1 MQHIVPKQCS
11 AITTKGKRCRNQAV
25 PGTGTCKVHSRPS
38 PGDPSYSARH
48 MAKIGLQIFLEA
60 VVKIGIQKTI
70 EYIVTLMSA
79 WKTLKRPPFTEK
91 TARKITLE
99 DLGDWYSSLN
109 PQWQKRILRA
119 LKNAKKKPTKKNRT
133 FTANGN
139 A

>member
-1 MQHIVPKQCS
+1 
-11 AITTKGKRCRNQAV
+11 
-25 PGTGTCKVHSRPS
+25 
-38 PGDPSYSARH
+38 